1 MQVFPN
7 PNDGDFY
14 IRYQLIKNAKV
25 TFSITNMEG
34 QIIEETIIP
43 KANKG
48 ENFYQPKLK
57 DSFLSGTFMVTLE
70 TDYEKVTQKIVVKR

>member
-1 MQVFPN
+1 
-7 PNDGDFY
+7 
-14 IRYQLIKNAKV
+14 
-25 TFSITNMEG
+25 MEG